1 MKQNELK
8 QNKAL
13 SLVLSPVLIIA
24 GVAISVAMIIAI
36 ANICMAHQTNQDC
49 ALTNDRIMNI
59 LNTQSQQSGEIKLTV
74 KSNKDKPLSKS
85 YVIVNPR
92 VAQFSNHNF
101 KLDPWGYYTENYVYC
116 TEPNAKKHSARV
128 WDRLKIQDRDD
139 LHLQYQRILMNAVIG
154 LNENKM
160 LNHKEIVLN
169 RVKLSSNI
177 NPFNIFKNRPVTI
190 ASKGQRAAKI
200 RINNN
205 ARLRQI
211 SRELLFDMLGSSY
224 TLNFTLAPETIK
236 IQTASAVLSF
246 KQNFNAK
253 NYISDSPITAPTKD
267 LVITYHFTAKLP
279 DKDGKMITRK
289 ITLTV
294 QNLGMHRNL
303 NVPKHIV
310 KMAKTTAKNDIKNAQ
325 RN

>member
-1 MKQNELK
+1 MNQNKLK

-13 SLVLSPVLIIA
+13 LPVLIIA
-24 GVAISVAMIIAI
+24 GVAVLVAMIIAI
-36 ANICMAHQTNQDC
+36 ANICMARQTNQNY

-59 LNTQSQQSGEIKLTV
+59 LNTQSQQSGEIKLMV
-74 KSNKDKPLSKS
+74 KSNKGKALSKS

-101 KLDPWGYYTENYVYC
+101 KLNPWAYYTENYVYC
-116 TEPNAKKHSARV
+116 TEPNPKKHGARV

-139 LHLQYQRILMNAVIG
+139 LHLQYQRILMNAAVG
-154 LNENKM
+154 LNENKL
-160 LNHKEIVLN
+160 LNHKEVTLN
-169 RVKLSSNI
+169 RVKFSSNI
-177 NPFNIFKNRPVTI
+177 NTTNIFKRKPVVTVF
-190 ASKGQRAAKI
+190 KGQRVAKI

-205 ARLRQI
+205 THLRQI

-224 TLNFTLAPETIK
+224 TLNFTLAPKTIK
-236 IQTASAVLSF
+236 IQKALATLRF

-253 NYISDSPITAPTKD
+253 NYRSGNPIAAPVKD
-267 LVITYHFTAKLP
+267 LTITYHFTTKLP
-279 DKDGKMITRK
+279 DKNGKMITRK
-289 ITLTV
+289 IDLTV

-303 NVPKHIV
+303 SVPKHIV
-310 KMAKTTAKNDIKNAQ
+310 KMAKTTAKNNIKNAQ

>member
-1 MKQNELK
+1 MKQNKLK

-13 SLVLSPVLIIA
+13 LPVLIVA
-24 GVAISVAMIIAI
+24 GVAVAVAMIIAI
-36 ANICMAHQTNQDC
+36 ANICMAHQTNQNY

-74 KSNKDKPLSKS
+74 KSNKGKALSKS
-85 YVIVNPR
+85 YVIVNPH

-101 KLDPWGYYTENYVYC
+101 KLDPWAYYTENYVYC
-116 TEPNAKKHSARV
+116 IEPNAKKHGASI

-139 LHLQYQRILMNAVIG
+139 LHLQYQRILMNAAEG
-154 LNENKM
+154 LNENRM

-169 RVKLSSNI
+169 RVKFSSNI
-177 NPFNIFKNRPVTI
+177 NTTNMFKRKPVVTVF
-190 ASKGQRAAKI
+190 KGQRVASI
-200 RINNN
+200 RIKNN

-236 IQTASAVLSF
+236 IQKALATLRF

-253 NYISDSPITAPTKD
+253 NYVNSSPVAAPVKD
-267 LVITYHFTAKLP
+267 LAITYHFTAKLP
-279 DKDGKMITRK
+279 DKNGKMITRK
-289 ITLTV
+289 ITLTA

-303 NVPKHIV
+303 NVPKRII
-310 KMAKTTAKNDIKNAQ
+310 KMAKTTAKNAIKNAQ

>member
-1 MKQNELK
+1 MKQNKLK

-13 SLVLSPVLIIA
+13 LPILIIA
-24 GVAISVAMIIAI
+24 GVAILMAIIITI
-36 ANICMAHQTNQDC
+36 ANICMARQTNQNY

-74 KSNKDKPLSKS
+74 KSNKGKALSNS

-116 TEPNAKKHSARV
+116 TEPNAKTHKAPI

-139 LHLQYQRILMNAVIG
+139 LHLQYQRILMNAAVG

-160 LNHKEIVLN
+160 LNHKEIALN
-169 RVKLSSNI
+169 RVKFSSDIDTSNM
-177 NPFNIFKNRPVTI
+177 FKHKPVVT
-190 ASKGQRAAKI
+190 AFKGQRVAKI
-200 RINNN
+200 NINNN
-205 ARLRQI
+205 ACLRQI
-211 SRELLFDMLGSSY
+211 SRALLFDMLGSSY

-236 IQTASAVLSF
+236 IQKASAALYF

-253 NYISDSPITAPTKD
+253 NYVNGSPIAAPVKD
-267 LVITYHFTAKLP
+267 LAITYHFTAKLP
-279 DKDGKMITRK
+279 DKDGKMITRQ
-289 ITLTV
+289 ITLTA
-294 QNLGMHRNL
+294 QNLGRHRNL
-303 NVPKHIV
+303 NVPKRIV
-310 KMAKTTAKNDIKNAQ
+310 KTAKTTAKNNIKKAQ

>member
-8 QNKAL
+8 QNKA
-13 SLVLSPVLIIA
+13 LSPVLIIA
-24 GVAISVAMIIAI
+24 GVAISVAIIIAI
-36 ANICMAHQTNQDC
+36 ANIYMARQTNQNY

-74 KSNKDKPLSKS
+74 KSDKDKPLSKA

-101 KLDPWGYYTENYVYC
+101 KLDPWSYYTENYVYC
-116 TEPNAKKHSARV
+116 TEPNAKKQGAPI

-139 LHLQYQRILMNAVIG
+139 LHLQYQRILMNAVTG
-154 LNENKM
+154 LNENKL
-160 LNHKEIVLN
+160 LNHKEIALN
-169 RVKLSSNI
+169 RVKFSSNI
-177 NPFNIFKNRPVTI
+177 DTSNIFKHKPVVTVF
-190 ASKGQRAAKI
+190 KGQRVAKI

-205 ARLRQI
+205 AQLRQI

-236 IQTASAVLSF
+236 IQTASATLYF

-253 NYISDSPITAPTKD
+253 NYISGNPISAPVKD
-267 LVITYHFTAKLP
+267 LAITYHFTTKLP
-279 DKDGKMITRK
+279 DKDGKTITRK
-289 ITLTV
+289 IDLTA
-294 QNLGMHRNL
+294 QNLGRHRNL
-303 NVPKHIV
+303 NVPKRIV

>member
-1 MKQNELK
+1 MKQKLK
-8 QNKAL
+8 KNKAL
-13 SLVLSPVLIIA
+13 LPVLIIA
-24 GVAISVAMIIAI
+24 GVATLMAIIIAI
-36 ANICMAHQTNQDC
+36 ANIYMARQTNQNY

-74 KSNKDKPLSKS
+74 KSNKDQTLSKS

-92 VAQFSNHNF
+92 VVQFSNHNF
-101 KLDPWGYYTENYVYC
+101 KLNPWGYYTENYVYC
-116 TEPNAKKHSARV
+116 TEPNPKKHAAPI

-139 LHLQYQRILMNAVIG
+139 LHLQYQRILMNAADG
-154 LNENKM
+154 LNENKL

-169 RVKLSSNI
+169 RVKFSSNI
-177 NPFNIFKNRPVTI
+177 NTFNVFKRKPVATIF
-190 ASKGQRAAKI
+190 KGQRAAKI

-236 IQTASAVLSF
+236 IQKALATLRF

-253 NYISDSPITAPTKD
+253 NYISGSPIAAPTKD
-267 LVITYHFTAKLP
+267 LAITYHFTAKLP

-289 ITLTV
+289 IDLTA

-310 KMAKTTAKNDIKNAQ
+310 KMAKTTAENNIKNAQ

>member
-1 MKQNELK
+1 MKQTKLK

-13 SLVLSPVLIIA
+13 WPVLIIA
-24 GVAISVAMIIAI
+24 SVASLAAIIIAI
-36 ANICMAHQTNQDC
+36 VNICMAHQTNQNY

-59 LNTQSQQSGEIKLTV
+59 LNTQSQQSGEIKLMV
-74 KSNKDKPLSKS
+74 KSNEGKALSNS
-85 YVIVNPR
+85 YVIINPH

-116 TEPNAKKHSARV
+116 TEPNVKKHGAPV

-139 LHLQYQRILMNAVIG
+139 LHLQYQRILMNAAEG

-160 LNHKEIVLN
+160 LNHKKIALN
-169 RVKLSSNI
+169 RVKFSSTI
-177 NPFNIFKNRPVTI
+177 NTTNIFKRKPVATI
-190 ASKGQRAAKI
+190 FKGQRVAKT

-236 IQTASAVLSF
+236 IKTVSAVLRF

-253 NYISDSPITAPTKD
+253 NYISGSPIAASVKD
-267 LVITYHFTAKLP
+267 LAITYHFTAKLP
-279 DKDGKMITRK
+279 DKDGKTITRQ
-289 ITLTV
+289 ITLTA

-303 NVPKHIV
+303 KVPKHIV

>member
-13 SLVLSPVLIIA
+13 LPVLIIA
-24 GVAISVAMIIAI
+24 GVATLVAIIIAI
-36 ANICMAHQTNQDC
+36 ANLRMARQTNQDC

-74 KSNKDKPLSKS
+74 KSNKDQTLSKS

-116 TEPNAKKHSARV
+116 TEPNTKKSQAPI

-160 LNHKEIVLN
+160 LRHKEIALN
-169 RVKLSSNI
+169 RVKFSSNI
-177 NPFNIFKNRPVTI
+177 NPFNIFKNRPVAI
-190 ASKGQRAAKI
+190 VSKGQRTAKI

-205 ARLRQI
+205 ARLHQI

-253 NYISDSPITAPTKD
+253 NQANNSLISAPVKD
-267 LVITYHFTAKLP
+267 LAIAYHFTAKLP
-279 DKDGKMITRK
+279 DKAGKMITRK
-289 ITLTV
+289 IDLTV
-294 QNLGMHRNL
+294 QNVGSHRNL
-303 NVPKHIV
+303 RVPKRIV
-310 KMAKTTAKNDIKNAQ
+310 KMAKTTAKNSIKNAQ

>member
-1 MKQNELK
+1 MKQNKLK
-8 QNKAL
+8 KNK
-13 SLVLSPVLIIA
+13 SLLPVLIIA
-24 GVAISVAMIIAI
+24 GVATLMAIIIAI
-36 ANICMAHQTNQDC
+36 ANICMVCQTNQNY
-49 ALTNDRIMNI
+49 ALTNDRIINI

-74 KSNKDKPLSKS
+74 KSNKDQTLSKS
-85 YVIVNPR
+85 YVIVNPH

-101 KLDPWGYYTENYVYC
+101 KLNPWGYYTENYVYC
-116 TEPNAKKHSARV
+116 TKPNPKKHAAPI

-139 LHLQYQRILMNAVIG
+139 LHLQYQKILMNAAEG

-169 RVKLSSNI
+169 RVKFSSNI
-177 NPFNIFKNRPVTI
+177 NPFNIFKNRPVAI
-190 ASKGQRAAKI
+190 VSKGQRLAKI
-200 RINNN
+200 RIKNNVQ
-205 ARLRQI
+205 LRQI

-253 NYISDSPITAPTKD
+253 NQANNSLISAPVKD
-267 LVITYHFTAKLP
+267 LAITYHFTAKLP
-279 DKDGKMITRK
+279 DKAGKMITRK
-289 ITLTV
+289 ITLTA
-294 QNLGMHRNL
+294 QNLGRHRNL

>member
-1 MKQNELK
+1 MTQNKLK

-13 SLVLSPVLIIA
+13 LSVLIIA
-24 GVAISVAMIIAI
+24 GVAIAISMIIAI
-36 ANICMAHQTNQDC
+36 ANICMAHQTNQNY

-59 LNTQSQQSGEIKLTV
+59 LNTQLQQSGEIKLTV
-74 KSNKDKPLSKS
+74 KSNKGKALSKS

-101 KLDPWGYYTENYVYC
+101 KLDPWAYYTENYVYC
-116 TEPNAKKHSARV
+116 TEPNAKKSQTPT

-154 LNENKM
+154 LNENKL
-160 LNHKEIVLN
+160 LNHKEVTLN
-169 RVKLSSNI
+169 RVKFSSNI
-177 NPFNIFKNRPVTI
+177 NTTNMFKHKPVVTVF
-190 ASKGQRAAKI
+190 KGQRAAKI
-200 RINNN
+200 RIKNN

-236 IQTASAVLSF
+236 IQKALATLRF

-253 NYISDSPITAPTKD
+253 NYVNSSPIAAPVKD
-267 LVITYHFTAKLP
+267 LAITYHFTAKLP
-279 DKDGKMITRK
+279 DKNGKMITRK
-289 ITLTV
+289 IDLTA

-310 KMAKTTAKNDIKNAQ
+310 KMAKTTAKNVIKNAQ

>member
-1 MKQNELK
+1 
-8 QNKAL
+8 
-13 SLVLSPVLIIA
+13 
-24 GVAISVAMIIAI
+24 
-36 ANICMAHQTNQDC
+36 
-49 ALTNDRIMNI
+49 MNI

-74 KSNKDKPLSKS
+74 KSNKDQTLSKS
-85 YVIVNPR
+85 YAIVNPH

-101 KLDPWGYYTENYVYC
+101 KLNPWGYYTENYVYR
-116 TEPNAKKHSARV
+116 TEPNPKKSRARV

-139 LHLQYQRILMNAVIG
+139 LHLQYQRILMNAADG
-154 LNENKM
+154 LNENKL

-169 RVKLSSNI
+169 RVKFSSNI
-177 NPFNIFKNRPVTI
+177 NTSNVFTRKPVATIF
-190 ASKGQRAAKI
+190 KGQRAAKI

-224 TLNFTLAPETIK
+224 TLNFTLVPETIK

-253 NYISDSPITAPTKD
+253 NQANNSLISAPVKD
-267 LVITYHFTAKLP
+267 LAITYHFTAKLP

-289 ITLTV
+289 ITLTA
-294 QNLGMHRNL
+294 QNLGSHRNL
-303 NVPKHIV
+303 RVPKRIV
-310 KMAKTTAKNDIKNAQ
+310 KMAKTTAENNIKNAQ

>member
-1 MKQNELK
+1 M
-8 QNKAL
+8 
-13 SLVLSPVLIIA
+13 
-24 GVAISVAMIIAI
+24 AIIIAI
-36 ANICMAHQTNQDC
+36 ANICMARQTNQNY

-74 KSNKDKPLSKS
+74 KSNKDKTLSKS

-92 VAQFSNHNF
+92 VAQFSNRNF

-116 TEPNAKKHSARV
+116 NKTNAKKHKAPV

-139 LHLQYQRILMNAVIG
+139 LHLQYQRILMNAAEG

-160 LNHKEIVLN
+160 LNHKEIALN
-169 RVKLSSNI
+169 RVKFSPNIDTSNV
-177 NPFNIFKNRPVTI
+177 FKHKPVVTVF
-190 ASKGQRAAKI
+190 KGQRVAKI
-200 RINNN
+200 NIKNN

-236 IQTASAVLSF
+236 IQKALATLRF

-253 NYISDSPITAPTKD
+253 NYISGSPIAAPVKD
-267 LVITYHFTAKLP
+267 LAITYHFTAKLP
-279 DKDGKMITRK
+279 DKNGKTITRK
-289 ITLTV
+289 ITLTA
-294 QNLGMHRNL
+294 QNLGRHRNL
-303 NVPKHIV
+303 KVPKHIV